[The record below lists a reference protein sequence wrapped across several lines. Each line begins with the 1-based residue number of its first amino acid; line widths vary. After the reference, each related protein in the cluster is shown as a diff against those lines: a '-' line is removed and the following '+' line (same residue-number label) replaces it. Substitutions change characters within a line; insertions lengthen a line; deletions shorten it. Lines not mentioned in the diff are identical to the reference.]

1 MYSQQERGVWAV
13 ARAGAGSPDCAMTT
27 RKAFRCFWLS
37 GSRSPRP
44 PHSPRGRRS
53 QHRVAG
59 ASAAENESRVGFASR
74 LVQRPSWLA
83 GLVLSAAAFGFHA
96 AALSQG
102 DLALVQPVIVSGIVF
117 AVLIRSALARQL
129 PPRRTVLWLVL
140 TWAGLALFLFVHP
153 PGADRPGD
161 LGRAAIVVGCGVGL
175 AVVSMVLA
183 RLSSVERRRGILLGA
198 AAGVLFGVVAGAVK
212 LVLSKLRGDP
222 SGLLTYW
229 PAWTL
234 VLVGLWAVILN
245 QRAYQATRL
254 SVTAPILNIA
264 QVLVAI
270 TFGVI
275 VFDERL
281 GSTPLVLISELV
293 GLLLVIAG
301 VVQLSSGAGAASGEG
316 GHDQSP
322 TGQAAGRGS
331 QAD

>member
-1 MYSQQERGVWAV
+1 VLLAV
-13 ARAGAGSPDCAMTT
+13 GLAFAAAASFAAGSA
-27 RKAFRCFWLS
+27 L
-37 GSRSPRP
+37 
-44 PHSPRGRRS
+44 

-59 ASAAENESRVGFASR
+59 ASAAENESKTGFVRR

-83 GLVLSAAAFGFHA
+83 GLVLSAAAFGLHA

-117 AVLIRSALARQL
+117 AVLIRSALARRL
-129 PPRRTVLWLVL
+129 PPRRTVTWLVL
-140 TWAGLALFLFVHP
+140 TWAGLALFLFIHP

-161 LGRAAIVVGCGVGL
+161 LGRAGIVVGCGVGL
-175 AVVSMVLA
+175 AVVSMVMA
-183 RLSSVERRRGILLGA
+183 RLSSAERRRGLLLGA
-198 AAGVLFGVVAGAVK
+198 AAGVLFGLVAGAVK
-212 LVLSKLRGDP
+212 LVLSRVRTDP

-229 PAWTL
+229 PLWTL
-234 VLVGLWAVILN
+234 VVVGLWAVIVN

-270 TFGVI
+270 AFGAI

-281 GSTPLVLISELV
+281 GSTPLVLLGEVV
-293 GLLLVIAG
+293 GLLLVGAG
-301 VVQLSSGAGAASGEG
+301 VVQLSSPAGVPSDEGE
-316 GHDQSP
+316 DEQTP
-322 TGQAAGRGS
+322 AGQTAGRGS